1 MTRKGFQGL
10 TLTGAAGSKA
20 LQVLQ
25 YRARARKTVRR
36 VHPRVNNKG
45 YVGERLVEKFFDSRS
60 ILEEGRWRWT
70 QHTSLPHL

>member
-36 VHPRVNNKG
+36 VHLRVNK
-45 YVGERLVEKFFDSRS
+45 
-60 ILEEGRWRWT
+60 EEGLM
-70 QHTSLPHL
+70 QSKAPPDDDSVCEKGAHLPPLQWPGA